1 MITNSKMFKTISEVI
16 ERSDRI
22 VILPHAEADG
32 DALGSSIALGL
43 ALMAAKKTVMIVPEE
58 DNFYRYRFL
67 PGLKLFRN
75 MGEMPEGNFIA
86 IALDTGDYKRLGS
99 RGVYFEKAEATVNI
113 DHHTTNTYFAQHNI
127 VCNDCSST
135 GEIVFKFLEYSGAEI
150 DKEIAEA
157 LYVAITTDTGG
168 FRYSNTTS
176 ETHIVA
182 SRLLEK
188 GIDVSDIS
196 KKVFDTV
203 SKEKVLMMGEA
214 IKCLELLDDGKL
226 AVITITHESFEK
238 IAKHDEDSEGLV
250 NIGRNIDGVE
260 VSVLFK
266 STPEGKVKVNLRSN
280 EYVDVSKVA
289 SHFSGGGH
297 IRASGCIISGK
308 LEDVKDQVLNKIREQ
323 I

>member
-1 MITNSKMFKTISEVI
+1 MITNTEIFKTISEVI
-16 ERSDRI
+16 ERSESI
-22 VILPHAEADG
+22 VILPHVEADG

-43 ALMAAKKTVMIVPEE
+43 ALSAAKKSVMIVPEE
-58 DNFYRYRFL
+58 DNLHLYRFL
-67 PGLKLFRN
+67 PGLKLFRK
-75 MGEMPEGNFIA
+75 MDEMPESNFTA
-86 IALDTGDYKRLGS
+86 IALDTGDFRRLGS
-99 RGVYFEKAEATVNI
+99 RTVYFEKAEATINV

-127 VCNDCSST
+127 ICDGCSST
-135 GEIVFKFLEYSGAEI
+135 GEIIFKFLEYSGVEI

-214 IKCLELLDDGKL
+214 IKSLKLLDGGKL
-226 AVITITHESFEK
+226 AVITITYESIGK
-238 IAKHDEDSEGLV
+238 IAKHDEDTEGLV

-297 IRASGCIISGK
+297 IRASGCIISGE
-308 LEDVKDQVLNKIREQ
+308 LEDVKVQVINKIREQ